1 MLDVIVIL
9 SLLLLISVVVNVST
23 IRKNMDNSKIMKQMR
38 KELVDAQVTNAT
50 LSWPAVTLG
59 WICESPCGRTVRKF
73 LRRAGD
79 IGPQKAIMEYKEV
92 IHAFAHEASKRNQE
106 NADES

>member
-1 MLDVIVIL
+1 MLDAIIIL

-23 IRKNMDNSKIMKQMR
+23 IRENMDNSKIMKQMR
-38 KELVDAQVTNAT
+38 KELADAT

-92 IHAFAHEASKRNQE
+92 IHAFANEVSKRNQK